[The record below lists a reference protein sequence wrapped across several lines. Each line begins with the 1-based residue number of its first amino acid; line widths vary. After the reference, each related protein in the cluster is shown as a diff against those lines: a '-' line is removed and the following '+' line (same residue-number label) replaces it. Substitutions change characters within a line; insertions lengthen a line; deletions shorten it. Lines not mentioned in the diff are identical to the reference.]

1 MEILVLDNYDSFT
14 WNLVHI
20 IRDLG
25 HTVTVARNDKI
36 SLAAVGEYS
45 RILLSPGPGVPDSA
59 GIMKEV
65 IRTYGP
71 THRILGVCLGLQG
84 IAEVYGGRLYNLPE
98 VLHGVTSQ
106 VTVQAPEDPL
116 FRGLPSTFR
125 ITHYH
130 SWVVDEKT
138 APKDLRI
145 TATSGG
151 LVMAMSHVA
160 HEVHGVQFH
169 PESVMT
175 EHGARLISNWI
186 DHGSINHA
194 S

>member
-25 HTVTVARNDKI
+25 HQVIVARNDKI
-36 SLAAVGEYS
+36 SLESVGQYD
-45 RILLSPGPGVPDSA
+45 RILLSPGPGVPEDA
-59 GIMKEV
+59 GIMKDV
-65 IRTYGP
+65 IRRYGP
-71 THRILGVCLGLQG
+71 TRRILGVCLGLQG
-84 IAEVYGGRLYNLPE
+84 IAEVYGGTLFNLPD

-106 VTVQAPEDPL
+106 VAVTQPGDPL
-116 FRGLPSTFR
+116 FRGLPSTYR

-130 SWVVDEKT
+130 SWVVDPGN
-138 APKDLRI
+138 APSDLTI

-151 LVMAMSHVA
+151 RIMAMSHTV
-160 HEVHGVQFH
+160 HQVHGVQFH

-175 EHGARLISNWI
+175 EHGAALINNWI
-186 DHGSINHA
+186 TYESTT
-194 S
+194 

>member
-25 HTVTVARNDKI
+25 FPVTVARNDKI
-36 SLAAVGEYS
+36 SLEAVGRYQ

-59 GIMKEV
+59 GIMKDV

-84 IAEVYGGRLYNLPE
+84 IAEVYGGKLYNLPD

-106 VTVQAPEDPL
+106 VSVTQPFDPL
-116 FRGLPSTFR
+116 FSGLPYAFW

-130 SWVVDEKT
+130 SWVVDPQF
-138 APKDLRI
+138 APSELTI

-151 LVMAMSHVA
+151 RIMAMSHTV
-160 HEVHGVQFH
+160 HQVHGVQFH

-175 EHGARLISNWI
+175 EHGAELIRNWI
-186 DHGSINHA
+186 TYESTI
-194 S
+194 